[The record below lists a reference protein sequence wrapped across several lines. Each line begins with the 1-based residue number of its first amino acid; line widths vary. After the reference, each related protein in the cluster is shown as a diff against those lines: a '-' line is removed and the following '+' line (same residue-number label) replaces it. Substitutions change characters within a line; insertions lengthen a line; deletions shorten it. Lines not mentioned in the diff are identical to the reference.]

1 VIPTVSVVVSCTGGE
16 ETLEGCLASL
26 EAERA
31 DAEVI
36 AVGAWDAAARER
48 LSRRFPWAVL
58 VDADAGSSVFAARSR
73 GIGGSR
79 GSRVVLLEDHCR
91 ASSGW
96 LPALT
101 ITTADAAVGPVDAA
115 PGSLAS
121 FALYLAE
128 YSALLPPLPAGPSS
142 ALLAVNASYR
152 REALLSVA
160 EVWREAFYD
169 NEVHDAL
176 RAAGHPLHAVPS
188 AVVETRL
195 HLPFGAACA
204 HLFSGGRRFGR
215 YCDRR
220 ALRFLAAPVL
230 PFVLFGRI
238 VSRVAGRR
246 PAWLPRTLL
255 SAPLVLALLTAW
267 SLGEGLG
274 ALTPRTR

>member
-1 VIPTVSVVVSCTGGE
+1 MTPTVSIVVPCTGGE
-16 ETLEGCLASL
+16 EALEGCLASL

-31 DAEVI
+31 DAEVV

-48 LSRRFPWAVL
+48 LARRFPWATL
-58 VDADAGSSVFAARSR
+58 VNTDEGTSVFARRSR
-73 GIGGSR
+73 GIDRSC

-91 ASSGW
+91 PSSGW
-96 LPALT
+96 LRALT
-101 ITTADAAVGPVDAA
+101 ATTAEAAVGPVDAA
-115 PGSLAS
+115 PGSLAR
-121 FALYLAE
+121 FALYLVE
-128 YSALLPPLPAGPSS
+128 YSALLSPLPEGPSS

-176 RAAGHPLHAVPS
+176 RAAGHPLHALPS

-195 HLPFGAACA
+195 DLPFGAACA
-204 HLFSGGRRFGR
+204 HLFSGGRRFGG

-220 ALRFLAAPVL
+220 ALRFVGAPLL
-230 PFVLFGRI
+230 PFVLLGRI
-238 VSRVAGRR
+238 LSRVAGRR

-274 ALTPRTR
+274 VLRPRRH